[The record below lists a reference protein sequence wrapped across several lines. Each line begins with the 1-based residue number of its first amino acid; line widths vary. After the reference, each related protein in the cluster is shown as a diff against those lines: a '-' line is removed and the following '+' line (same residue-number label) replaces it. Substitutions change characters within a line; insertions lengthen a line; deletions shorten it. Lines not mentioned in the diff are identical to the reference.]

1 MADRKKL
8 AVTCGQ
14 VFRCRHMETESL
26 AEVRQIRKDKV
37 WDIPWWSHG
46 TVWWFPWERMVSID
60 GIYGIYWTFDGIM
73 GVCDDIWDIPSGNQT
88 LASWEMPLR

>member
-37 WDIPWWSHG
+37 WDIPW
-46 TVWWFPWERMVSID
+46 
-60 GIYGIYWTFDGIM
+60 
-73 GVCDDIWDIPSGNQT
+73 
-88 LASWEMPLR
+88 